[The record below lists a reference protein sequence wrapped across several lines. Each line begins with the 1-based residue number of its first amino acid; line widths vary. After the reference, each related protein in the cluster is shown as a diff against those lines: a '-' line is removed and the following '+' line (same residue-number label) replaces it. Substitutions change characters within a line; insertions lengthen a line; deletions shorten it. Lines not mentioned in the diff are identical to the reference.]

1 MGYSDNIENIADQIN
16 ETKPTM
22 ILVDSTQGPSVLEAI
37 RLSTHATFN
46 SRVLS
51 IGYSN
56 DRCHNILNLI
66 RNIDVNFVPEIAHPI
81 DPLMVHWSRD
91 PMETQNKVRL
101 PCKMIRHDTMKE
113 ILRQD
118 INDDDQETTN
128 IVSSVQPSRV
138 DGFLTGLNV
147 LLQGRRG
154 YYQVLG
160 SGLNIETLL
169 MAIAD
174 AKPKTLHLK
183 PEHYLLLS
191 IQTIPLISSKDDFSS
206 VECIKVHGNSN
217 IPSVDKEKLNA
228 IFPNLQTHTFLEG
241 EYYEYYESKMYV
253 PLEKQETLN
262 LNRRDSKTSTTS
274 SSSSSSKSSNEDF
287 HSVNSSD

>member
-1 MGYSDNIENIADQIN
+1 MTGTSNYIFIASLAVWRLGGFVALGYSDNIENIADQIN

-22 ILVDSTQGPSVLEAI
+22 ILVDSTQGPRVLEAI

-81 DPLMVHWSRD
+81 DPLVVHWSRGKFFFQCDLPYGMRLLHCVNIKVYFSNISEFTFVD

-154 YYQVLG
+154 YYQVSIYHYHRPTSCIQG
-160 SGLNIETLL
+160 
-169 MAIAD
+169 
-174 AKPKTLHLK
+174 PK
-183 PEHYLLLS
+183 
-191 IQTIPLISSKDDFSS
+191 
-206 VECIKVHGNSN
+206 
-217 IPSVDKEKLNA
+217 
-228 IFPNLQTHTFLEG
+228 
-241 EYYEYYESKMYV
+241 
-253 PLEKQETLN
+253 
-262 LNRRDSKTSTTS
+262 
-274 SSSSSSKSSNEDF
+274 
-287 HSVNSSD
+287 